1 MKIIKIHKE
10 YIELQQLLKMVSI
23 IQTGGE
29 AKIFLKENI
38 VLVNDLQE
46 NRRGRKLYPG
56 DKIEVFGESYLIE
69 VNES

>member
-38 VLVNDLQE
+38 VLVNNIQE

-56 DKIEVFGESYLIE
+56 DKIEVFGENYLIE
-69 VNES
+69 VNEG